1 MLKGGFVAWAPL
13 GDGNATVEQSEPTRF
28 APEWAGLPHGAPS
41 VSLLF
46 VSSSA
51 DPRAIVR
58 RLDTGREI
66 VAIAGCRGLTRESLA
81 LNRAT
86 APIEVNPR
94 DGRVTLAGRALA
106 STALAEVPLSRRYF
120 LR

>member
-1 MLKGGFVAWAPL
+1 MPL
-13 GDGNATVEQSEPTRF
+13 PTLQRCVSERAEPTRF

-46 VSSSA
+46 VSGSA
-51 DPRAIVR
+51 DHAALRR
-58 RLDTGREI
+58 RLDTGREL
-66 VAIAGCRGLTRESLA
+66 VTVAGCRGLTRDALH

-86 APIEVNPR
+86 AAIEVDPG
-94 DGRVTLAGRALA
+94 DGRVTLAGRPLE
-106 STALAEVPLSRRYF
+106 TQPLRDVPLSRRYY